1 MSRNVTIAGASYS
14 AVPAIE
20 VPATGG
26 GTATFT
32 DVSDTTAAASDVA
45 QGTYFYTAA
54 GVRTEGTST
63 GGGGGTIT
71 QDEDGYITISEGGST
86 PVLQVKSVTPSET
99 AQTVTADTDYDGL
112 SSVSVGAIS
121 STYVGSGVTKK
132 AAATYTPTTT
142 AQTIAAGQYLNG
154 AQTIAGSANLIPGNI
169 KSGVNIFN
177 VIGSYTGGGVALQ
190 TCEVTIASTID
201 FDFDVLYTSFDGS
214 AMYYIWDTVT
224 ANGTVTCT
232 GVLAGAALVIVPSIQ
247 YDPDYIYGPPEWTA
261 HGDEETGEPPVPDS
275 YYNFCVAVPT
285 VDGTITI
292 EELS

>member
-1 MSRNVTIAGASYS
+1 MSKNVTIAGASYS
-14 AVPAIE
+14 AVPSIE

-54 GVRTEGTST
+54 GVRTAGTAS

-86 PVLQVKSVTPSET
+86 PVLQAKSVTPSET
-99 AQTVTADTDYDGL
+99 AQTVTADTGYDGL
-112 SSVSVGAIS
+112 SGVSVGAIS

-154 AQTIAGSANLIPGNI
+154 AQTIAGSANLVAENI
-169 KSGVNIFN
+169 KNGVSIFN
-177 VIGSYTGGGVALQ
+177 VTGTYAGGGGEP
-190 TCEVTIASTID
+190 EVVTVTVENPQNVGVDITFAAYESGAVQYVTDSVSSYADYNTVIKNTLVIIEHQLD
-201 FDFDVLYTSFDGS
+201 AYSYSDGDIEMAGSSGS
-214 AMYYIWDTVT
+214 AENVVYYL
-224 ANGTVTCT
+224 
-232 GVLAGAALVIVPSIQ
+232 VLG
-247 YDPDYIYGPPEWTA
+247 
-261 HGDEETGEPPVPDS
+261 
-275 YYNFCVAVPT
+275 
-285 VDGTITI
+285 DGTITMD
-292 EELS
+292 L